1 MRGMKKFLAFAL
13 AMVLVLSLMPMPA
26 MAAETDTT
34 VYLLPNG
41 NWTQGD
47 AWFAAYYF
55 GSGDGW
61 VKLTGPDAN
70 GYYKGTIPAGYDG
83 LIFTR
88 MNPAS
93 SALSWD
99 SKWDQTVDL
108 STPITGN
115 VYFAVND
122 GEWNNAAG
130 SWAAG
135 PKVSTYTVAG
145 SSGLCGENW
154 DPTVPSNDL
163 ELKNGLWTK
172 TYTAVPAGTYEFKV
186 VKDHAWG
193 SEWPAIN
200 YVLELTETSDVV
212 ITFNRATGEVKAT
225 VAVPVSGIALNQ
237 TAAAMKA
244 GESMTL
250 TAVVTPD
257 NASDKTVTWTSSN
270 DSVASVED
278 GVVTAKAAGTAT
290 ITAAAGG
297 FSATCQ
303 VSVAVDVASVTIGGV
318 TTNYSSLQAAFN
330 AVKSCTAADNA
341 VVKVLSDVTYNGT
354 LEVEGGVFTLD
365 LGTATIN
372 CTDSS
377 AITFRG
383 GDVVITGNGK
393 VIGSMAFGIP
403 NKNAK
408 VTINGGTFE
417 ATNSSAISSSGH
429 LTVNG
434 GTIRGHMAAYNQ
446 GITVSNGSLT
456 INGGTIEG
464 YDSALY
470 LYNCQVSITGGNING
485 ITAAVSHNDNK
496 YSDGTISISG
506 GSFTGATEMFDGC
519 FGSLGRLPVMTGG
532 SFPGGL
538 VTGSRSGA
546 FPVND
551 LLAEGYAFWQNGVM
565 LTLADDVT
573 SIEGAV
579 EIKPACKHEGGAYTV
594 EGSTVS
600 YECAECGLA
609 AEAKLIAP
617 ENLTYNGE
625 EKSVTVEST
634 FEELPQVTY
643 VGDRK
648 NVGTFTAKLTV
659 AEGVEAELKVTITP
673 AKLTIESIEV
683 ADKVYDGNQ
692 TAFISGVTVSGI
704 FDSDEVLVRTAAT
717 FADKNVG
724 ENKAVNVI
732 CLLDGTDAGNYTI
745 DNGTATASITPAVI
759 TVTSAFAAS
768 KTYDGNTNAAIISIN
783 VTGVVI
789 GDDVAVKGAGQFADK
804 EVGKDKK
811 VSVTFSLTGEDAGNY
826 VLAKTTGSTTASI
839 NNPKDPSSPSTGDN
853 SNVMLWTAMMILSI
867 TGAAALVI
875 GKKRYI

>member
-789 GDDVAVKGAGQFADK
+789 GDDVAVKGAGQFVDK

-811 VSVTFSLTGEDAGNY
+811 VSVTFRLTGEDAGNY